1 MTSEQYKKWIIIAL
15 FLIVFGIG
23 VFALTRHYYKIEQ
36 SKDMRAQRSVAT
48 GPIRD
53 SGTIAPLPF
62 EKEGMDTDSPEA
74 LARLGDRYFEA
85 NRFEQAAEIYKK
97 VLKLNPNDVDT
108 YNDLGLALHYTGK
121 SDEAVEIL
129 QQGTAVKPSF
139 QRIWLSLGFVLS
151 SLGRNEEAKPALQKV
166 LEIDPDSE
174 PGREAQRILGL
185 LQ

>member
-97 VLKLNPNDVDT
+97 VLKLNSNDVDT
-108 YNDLGLALHYTGK
+108 YNDLGLTLHYTGK

-129 QQGTAVKPSF
+129 QRGKAVNRLF
-139 QRIWLSLGFVLS
+139 
-151 SLGRNEEAKPALQKV
+151 
-166 LEIDPDSE
+166 
-174 PGREAQRILGL
+174 REYG
-185 LQ
+185 

>member
-15 FLIVFGIG
+15 FLVVFGIG
-23 VFALTRHYYKIEQ
+23 IFVLTRHYYKIEQ
-36 SKDMRAQRSVAT
+36 PKDMREQRGVVT

-62 EKEGMDTDSPEA
+62 EKEGIDTESPEA
-74 LARLGDRYFEA
+74 LARLGDRYFESS
-85 NRFEQAAEIYKK
+85 RFEQAAEIYKK

-108 YNDLGLALHYTGK
+108 YNDLGLALHYSGK
-121 SDEAVEIL
+121 SDEGVEIL
-129 QQGTAVKPSF
+129 QRGAAVNPFF
-139 QRIWLSLGFVLS
+139 QRIWLSLGFVLA
-151 SLGRNEEAKPALQKV
+151 SLGKNEEAKPALQKAQ
-166 LEIDPDSE
+166 EIDPDSE